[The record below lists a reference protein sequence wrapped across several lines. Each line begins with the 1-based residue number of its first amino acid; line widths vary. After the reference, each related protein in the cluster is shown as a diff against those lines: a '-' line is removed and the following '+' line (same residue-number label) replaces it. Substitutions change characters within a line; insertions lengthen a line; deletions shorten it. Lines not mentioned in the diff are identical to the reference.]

1 MTRKIILFIKKKELL
16 YRVMIEKKNSKDIGD
31 WGEKEAERY
40 LLSKKHKIVAKNFSA
55 YQGEIDIISLLNGV
69 LIFTEV
75 RTRLSD
81 NVESAV
87 NSISSG
93 KQRRIQKTAMY
104 YLKKNNLE
112 HYQIR
117 FDIIV
122 ITLDENKKTKLLH
135 WEEAF

>member
-1 MTRKIILFIKKKELL
+1 
-16 YRVMIEKKNSKDIGD
+16 MIEKKNSKDIGD